1 MKFIQPYKI
10 FESKESDLMHDD
22 IMDIFIDTIEETN
35 LDVYTYCTDSIVA
48 ISIKRSVTRKPGN
61 SGWRSPESFKSSL
74 VSQDIERVI
83 NYLDDKVLSVAYTYA
98 PRKWESTISID
109 SIPIMNTEE
118 GLFKDEADIYELNVE
133 IRLKKIKEIEK
144 KFSDRTRTNESKE
157 RKEYMYQIADILAD
171 IFDDYNIVKLDNN
184 ELYSRYNHYQFNDYS
199 FRIFLLDKDK
209 SNEIYD
215 KILSMKNIIESI
227 TDKSFNI
234 YRTGVSTF
242 NSSVTI
248 YIKPILE
255 SIKESNET
263 DDVNDMMMMLGDF
276 TDEYDWMKADAQTND
291 GKPRIRFYKNH
302 LNRGSV
308 NLQICYDKV
317 NQILTQFPEYEITAC
332 FFRYDKKRT
341 PEDQSINALV
351 CLFKNG
357 SDLKNYR
364 NEVIKM
370 YRDKP
375 YINIE
380 SDRVDNI
387 LKYKYKPYNLLT
399 FELSRKKKD
408 TLVDRFKK
416 IFVS

>member
-10 FESKESDLMHDD
+10 FESKESDLMRED
-22 IMDIFIDTIEETN
+22 ILDIF
-35 LDVYTYCTDSIVA
+35 LDISEDDDLSTTVYCTDTIVM
-48 ISIKRSVTRKPGN
+48 ICIKRSPTYKYSAEHKPF
-61 SGWRSPESFKSSL
+61 SGSL
-74 VSQDIERVI
+74 IKPDVERVI
-83 NYLDDKVLSVAYTYA
+83 NYLDDKVLSVGYTYA
-98 PRKWESTISID
+98 EKKWNATIPTD
-109 SIPIMNTEE
+109 TIPE
-118 GLFKDEADIYELNVE
+118 GEIYELNVE

-171 IFDDYNIVKLDNN
+171 IFDDYNIVKLNN
-184 ELYSRYNHYQFNDYS
+184 NDLYSRYNHYQFNDYS
-199 FRIFLLDKDK
+199 FRIFLLDKDNTYK
-209 SNEIYD
+209 LSASFMNEANEIYD
-215 KILSMKNIIESI
+215 KILSMKSTIESI

-242 NSSVTI
+242 SSSVTI

-276 TDEYDWMKADAQTND
+276 EDEYDWMKADAQTND
-291 GKPRIRFYKNH
+291 GKPHIRFYKNF
-302 LNRGSV
+302 NRGSV

-317 NQILTQFPEYEITAC
+317 NQILSQFPEYEVNAC
-332 FFRYDKKRT
+332 FFRYDKKST
-341 PEDQSINALV
+341 PENKSINALV

-387 LKYKYKPYNLLT
+387 LNYKYKPYNMLT
-399 FELSRKKKD
+399 FELSRKKKE
-408 TLVDRFKK
+408 TLIDKFKK
-416 IFVS
+416 IFAS